1 MMTIYL
7 PMIPVLVN
15 DMHKQVS
22 EKEAGNVA
30 FIESSRKRIICS
42 AESECHA
49 VAMDECH
56 EMSLN
61 KDRK

>member
-7 PMIPVLVN
+7 PTIPVLVN
-15 DMHKQVS
+15 DVHKQVS

-30 FIESSRKRIICS
+30 FIESLEKGSFAVRLP
-42 AESECHA
+42 ESECHA

-56 EMSLN
+56 EIEF
-61 KDRK
+61 K